1 MSARYEERTEK
12 RIKIYVGI
20 DVHLRQWHVTVF
32 KEQEELLS
40 TPTPGSWEALRK
52 LLERWQGQEMV
63 VAYEAGFSGFWLHDA
78 LVSWGAE
85 CLVVPPTLI
94 PREAGSRVK
103 TDRRDSRKL
112 AFLLSRGFL
121 KRVWVPSQEE
131 RFDREVIRQRH
142 RLVQD
147 RRRLQCQLKALLHL
161 YGLTIAVRPGRW
173 SEEYIQ
179 RLWQVHL
186 GHERSQESYLRL
198 LERHDFVSRQL
209 RDQTALVRDLATGER
224 YDKSVRLLCAIP
236 GIGVITAME
245 LLTELGD
252 LRRFG
257 RADRLAAYVGLTPS
271 QYSSGEHVRMGHI
284 TRSGKGSVRGMLVE
298 AAWILIG
305 KDVRM
310 KQTYERIK
318 QRAGGKR
325 AIVAVARRLLL
336 AVRQVLISGQPYQYQ
351 VPA

>member
-1 MSARYEERTEK
+1 
-12 RIKIYVGI
+12 
-20 DVHLRQWHVTVF
+20 
-32 KEQEELLS
+32 
-40 TPTPGSWEALRK
+40 
-52 LLERWQGQEMV
+52 
-63 VAYEAGFSGFWLHDA
+63 
-78 LVSWGAE
+78 
-85 CLVVPPTLI
+85 VVPPTLI

-257 RADRLAAYVGLTPS
+257 RADRLAVCRPAHST
-271 QYSSGEHVRMGHI
+271 
-284 TRSGKGSVRGMLVE
+284 
-298 AAWILIG
+298 
-305 KDVRM
+305 
-310 KQTYERIK
+310 
-318 QRAGGKR
+318 AGGLKHRRLGSRWWRSEAHGRGDRTELEARR
-325 AIVAVARRLLL
+325 ALHLRSRQGAVAARCCR
-336 AVRQVLISGQPYQYQ
+336 AQ
-351 VPA
+351 